1 MTKFAPCRPCRS
13 KRIFMENEKK
23 QQLSIEIKPD
33 VARGTYSNLVI
44 VAHSRSE
51 FILDFVTRMPA
62 MQKAEVGSRI
72 VMAPEHCKR
81 LLNVLYDNITKYER
95 TFGEI
100 DLHQGG
106 PRTVAPFKIN
116 KGEA

>member
-1 MTKFAPCRPCRS
+1 
-13 KRIFMENEKK
+13 MENEKK

-33 VARGTYSNLVI
+33 VARGIYSNLVI

-81 LLNVLYDNITKYER
+81 LLNVLYDNITKYEAQ
-95 TFGEI
+95 FGPI
-100 DLHQGG
+100 DLGG
-106 PRTVAPFKIN
+106 PEP
-116 KGEA
+116 KGATLNLADIMPNGTKSFF